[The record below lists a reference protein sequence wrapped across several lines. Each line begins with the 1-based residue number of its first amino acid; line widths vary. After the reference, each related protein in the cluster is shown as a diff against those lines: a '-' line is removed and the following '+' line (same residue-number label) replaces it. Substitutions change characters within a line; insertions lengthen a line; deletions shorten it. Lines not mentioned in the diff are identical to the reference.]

1 MDKEEAEKS
10 DCFISSKKYL
20 SQNQKKVLEDD
31 EHVDSPKSEA
41 EQIDDQSLPSK
52 CSFQKG
58 QPNALAILSESNSA
72 TFKFKDESAEVSD
85 EGDDEHSGEKD
96 DEDSSD
102 KLSLVNSLEEDSQV
116 SDEIE
121 SD

>member
-1 MDKEEAEKS
+1 MDKEKA

-20 SQNQKKVLEDD
+20 SQNQMKLLEDN

-41 EQIDDQSLPSK
+41 EQIHDQSLPSK
-52 CSFQKG
+52 CSFQKA
-58 QPNALAILSESNSA
+58 QANALAILSESNSA

-96 DEDSSD
+96 DEDSFD
-102 KLSLVNSLEEDSQV
+102 KLSMVNSLEEDSQV
-116 SDEIE
+116 SDQIE